1 LDHEPGADDLDDF
14 VGPFVFAA
22 LFDEFV
28 QREGGLLRVFSV
40 LDVFAQVFEGVAV
53 DTALYYEVEDCRQL
67 VQIYKLMG

>member
-1 LDHEPGADDLDDF
+1 
-14 VGPFVFAA
+14 
-22 LFDEFV
+22 
-28 QREGGLLRVFSV
+28 LRVFSV